1 MPTDVVLC
9 KVVDLPDGTIRHF
22 EIMGYDIAVANVGG
36 TFYGLDAQC
45 TYQWANLAD
54 GSVDKERMVLVCPS
68 CKGAWNLKT
77 GQPVDPPAKFP
88 LTVYEVTTAGDDL
101 ILTFTY

>member
-9 KVVDLPDGTIRHF
+9 KVDEIPDGGVRHF
-22 EIMGYDIAVANVGG
+22 EIMGYDLAVIRLDG
-36 TFYGLDAQC
+36 TFYGLDAAC

-54 GSVDKERMVLVCPS
+54 GSVDRDRLVIVCND
-68 CKGAWNLKT
+68 CRGAWDLKT
-77 GQPVDPPAKFP
+77 GKPVDPPAKFP
-88 LTVYEVTTAGDDL
+88 LTVYEVATIGDDV

>member
-9 KVVDLPDGTIRHF
+9 KVQDIPDGGMKHF
-22 EIMGYDIAVANVGG
+22 EIMGYDLAVVNLGG
-36 TFYGLDAQC
+36 TFYGLDAAC

-54 GSVDKERMVLVCPS
+54 GTVDRDRMVLVCKD
-68 CKGAWNLKT
+68 CHGAWDLQT
-77 GQPVDPPAKFP
+77 GKPVDPPAQFP
-88 LTVYEVTTAGDDL
+88 LTVYEVQTVGDDV

>member
-9 KVVDLPDGTIRHF
+9 KTSDIPDGAVRHF
-22 EIMGYDIAVANVGG
+22 ELMGYDIAVAHVGDA
-36 TFYGLDAQC
+36 FFGLDAAC

-54 GSVDKERMVLVCPS
+54 GSVDQERMVLVCPA
-68 CKGAWNLKT
+68 CKGSWELKT

-88 LTVYEVTTAGDDL
+88 LTVYEIVTAGDDL
-101 ILTFTY
+101 VLTFTY